1 MSNKFKGLFE
11 NVIQQHFTLSMLY
24 RYIDEI
30 HISKT
35 KIVGIYFKNEPLNIV
50 NQATQSSI
58 LINERMKNMKEMKR
72 KSVGC
77 YVRVSTISQDIDEI

>member
-1 MSNKFKGLFE
+1 MQTFRKQSQSLLQQSKPTLSINEQQIQRSFE

-35 KIVGIYFKNEPLNIV
+35 KALWNLFQNEPLNIV
-50 NQATQSSI
+50 TKLRNHR
-58 LINERMKNMKEMKR
+58 LLN
-72 KSVGC
+72 
-77 YVRVSTISQDIDEI
+77 